1 MRPLQLK
8 CPNPQCR
15 LMLMIPGEAFGQRV
29 KCAGCGKTFE
39 ERLRKQ
45 LHAAGRCPDCKHNRI
60 YQPLFRGDD

>member
-29 KCAGCGKTFE
+29 KCAGCGQSFVVPMIRITAPRKT
-39 ERLRKQ
+39 RRKK
-45 LHAAGRCPDCKHNRI
+45 AS
-60 YQPLFRGDD
+60 